1 MLRFSKYKNEPS
13 KKPFTDILMHLIQAH
28 QGTEFLSDN
37 PQTDTFIIA
46 QNKEGSI
53 CGGAFLQSSKI
64 EHLQAK
70 VGNIFPRSAVDAKE
84 VWTCI
89 VCLAPEENEH
99 LMTRE
104 YYDMAHSFYRKLYAM
119 LLKFGEE
126 NNIGFLYL
134 IMEKKQYLNTIKT
147 GLWPYIAALNQPFGG
162 SHGFSCGILSLRGPQ
177 VDLYKNTLEGYDCLV
192 KGPSLTAEEFEKIE
206 RGEARLTRT
215 IRGV

>member
-13 KKPFTDILMHLIQAH
+13 KKPATDVLMNLIQTH
-28 QGTEFLSDN
+28 QGAAFLSDN

-70 VGNIFPRSAVDAKE
+70 IGNIFPHSAIDAKE
-84 VWTCI
+84 IWTCV

-99 LMTRE
+99 FITRE
-104 YYDMAHSFYRKLYAM
+104 YYDRAHSFYNKLYAM

-126 NNIGFLYL
+126 NNIEFLYL
-134 IMEKKQYLNTIKT
+134 IMEKKQYLSMIKT
-147 GLWPYIAALNQPFGG
+147 ELWPYITSLNQPCEA
-162 SHGFSCGILSLRGPQ
+162 SAGFSCGILSLRGPQ
-177 VDLYKNTLEGYDCLV
+177 IDLYKNTLEDYDCLV
-192 KGPSLTAEEFEKIE
+192 KGQALTVEEFKEIK
-206 RGEARLTRT
+206 RR
-215 IRGV
+215 